1 MPGHDVKD
9 HQANHN
15 MLRGDAGSLKGWPL
29 MKANLVVTLAM
40 LLFSFSLPILEI
52 LGDQYSVTALVVVR
66 NILSGGFLLV
76 LGMMVER
83 HHRLTRMG
91 WRHAFYAG
99 GFWYL
104 VTMICLTYA
113 VVFTGAFATAVI
125 LSLIPVV
132 SALIDVATGQDRI
145 GPRLALALLISIS
158 GGVLASVG
166 FQETARFAIG
176 FGEIMLFLGVSCW
189 VMMSRYVDQNMKDE
203 PPITGLGVIIL
214 LPGLML
220 LVVMIGLEVTGI
232 EQSGIGKA
240 MSQDD
245 VMLMVFLGIVSSAG
259 SMVFWFR
266 GVARLGVTI
275 ASLQQNL
282 VPVFVLVQIAILGQD
297 LDPIKILGG
306 VLVVMGALIAQI
318 RRIKPS

>member
-1 MPGHDVKD
+1 MTKKIAI
-9 HQANHN
+9 HQ
-15 MLRGDAGSLKGWPL
+15 GGWPL
-29 MKANLVVTLAM
+29 LKANSLVTLGM

-52 LGDQYSVTALVVVR
+52 LADNFSVTALVVIR
-66 NILSGGFLLV
+66 NILSGGFLLA
-76 LGMMVER
+76 LGLMVER
-83 HHRLTRMG
+83 HHRLSRAG
-91 WRHAFYAG
+91 WRHAIFAG

-104 VTMICLTYA
+104 ITMICLTYA

-132 SALIDVATGQDRI
+132 SALIDVITGQDRI
-145 GPRLALALLISIS
+145 GPRLAVALLISIS

-166 FQETARFAIG
+166 LDANASMALG
-176 FGEIMLFLGVSCW
+176 FGEVMLFLGVTSW
-189 VMMSRYVDQNMKDE
+189 VMMSRYVDQHMADE

-220 LVVMIGLEVTGI
+220 TVVMIGLEVTEIEASGLMTGI
-232 EQSGIGKA
+232 SIE
-240 MSQDD
+240 DL
-245 VMLMVFLGIVSSAG
+245 MLILFLGIVSSAG
-259 SMVFWFR
+259 SMVLWFR
-266 GVARLGVTI
+266 GVAALGVTI

-297 LDPIKILGG
+297 LDPVKIFGG

-318 RRIKPS
+318 RKIKPL

>member
-1 MPGHDVKD
+1 MSKKIAIDQG
-9 HQANHN
+9 
-15 MLRGDAGSLKGWPL
+15 GWPL
-29 MKANLVVTLAM
+29 LKANLLVTLGM

-52 LGDQYSVTALVVVR
+52 LADDFSVTALVVIR
-66 NILSGGFLLV
+66 NILSGGFLLA
-76 LGMMVER
+76 LGLVVER
-83 HHRLTRMG
+83 HHRLSRSG
-91 WRHAFYAG
+91 WRHAIYAG

-104 VTMICLTYA
+104 ITMICLTYA

-132 SALIDVATGQDRI
+132 SALIDVMTGQDRI
-145 GPRLALALLISIS
+145 GPRLAVALVISIS

-166 FQETARFAIG
+166 LDANASMAIG
-176 FGEIMLFLGVSCW
+176 FGEVMLFLGVTSW
-189 VMMSRYVDQNMKDE
+189 VMMSRYVDQHMADE

-220 LVVMIGLEVTGI
+220 TVVIVGLEGTGI
-232 EQSGIGKA
+232 EASG
-240 MSQDD
+240 
-245 VMLMVFLGIVSSAG
+245 LMVGLSFEDLMLILFLGIVSSAG

-266 GVARLGVTI
+266 GVAALGVTI

-297 LDPIKILGG
+297 LDPVKIFGG

-318 RRIKPS
+318 RKIKPS

>member
-1 MPGHDVKD
+1 MTKKIAI
-9 HQANHN
+9 HQ
-15 MLRGDAGSLKGWPL
+15 GGWPL
-29 MKANLVVTLAM
+29 LKANLLVTLGM

-52 LGDQYSVTALVVVR
+52 LADNFSVTALVVIR
-66 NILSGGFLLV
+66 NILSGGFLLA
-76 LGMMVER
+76 LGLMVER
-83 HHRLTRMG
+83 HHRLSRAG
-91 WRHAFYAG
+91 WRHAIFAG

-104 VTMICLTYA
+104 ITMICLTYA

-132 SALIDVATGQDRI
+132 SALIDVITGQDRI
-145 GPRLALALLISIS
+145 GPRLAVALLISIS

-166 FQETARFAIG
+166 LDVNASMALG
-176 FGEIMLFLGVSCW
+176 FGEVMLFLGVTSW
-189 VMMSRYVDQNMKDE
+189 VMMSRYVDQHMADE

-220 LVVMIGLEVTGI
+220 TVVMMGLEVTEIEASGLMTGI
-232 EQSGIGKA
+232 SIE
-240 MSQDD
+240 DL
-245 VMLMVFLGIVSSAG
+245 MLILFLGIVSSAG
-259 SMVFWFR
+259 SMVLWFR
-266 GVARLGVTI
+266 GVAALGVTI

-297 LDPIKILGG
+297 LDPVKIFGG

-318 RRIKPS
+318 RKIKPL

>member
-1 MPGHDVKD
+1 M
-9 HQANHN
+9 
-15 MLRGDAGSLKGWPL
+15 
-29 MKANLVVTLAM
+29 
-40 LLFSFSLPILEI
+40 
-52 LGDQYSVTALVVVR
+52 TALVVIR
-66 NILSGGFLLV
+66 NILSGGFLLA
-76 LGMMVER
+76 LGLMIER
-83 HHRLTRMG
+83 HHRLSRSG
-91 WRHAFYAG
+91 WRHAIFAG

-132 SALIDVATGQDRI
+132 SALIDVMTGQDRI
-145 GPRLALALLISIS
+145 GPRLTAALIISIS

-166 FQETARFAIG
+166 LDSNASMTLG
-176 FGEIMLFLGVSCW
+176 FGEVMLFLGVTSW
-189 VMMSRYVDQNMKDE
+189 VMMSRYVDQHMADE

-220 LVVMIGLEVTGI
+220 TVVMIGLEVTEIEASGLMAGI
-232 EQSGIGKA
+232 SME
-240 MSQDD
+240 DL
-245 VMLMVFLGIVSSAG
+245 MLILFLGIVSSAG
-259 SMVFWFR
+259 SMVLWFR
-266 GVARLGVTI
+266 GVAALGVTI

-297 LDPIKILGG
+297 LDPIKIFGG

-318 RRIKPS
+318 RKIKPS